1 MPVSRDDILHA
12 HRALLGRA
20 PRDEAVFDAQGKA
33 RHIGIVIA
41 EILASEEWRSL
52 RRRNSGDTPPW
63 LVTNEE
69 VAAVWGMLL
78 GRAPETD
85 ALANRFRAAGMS
97 ATDVM
102 IFVMRSGEFRK
113 RAGARFSR
121 AYAPAAEPDAPTPA
135 GHGAMRAPYGIEPR
149 LLPLYH
155 FLHIPKTA
163 GTSVSRVFDRM
174 FRSLVLYAG
183 GIDLAAQVRTDPT
196 FFHNYLLVTG
206 HIDVNNPAA
215 RADVRENVF
224 MSVFRDP
231 AARAA
236 SLYDYIR
243 VTPKHPMHAQLQ
255 DMTLTEAFR
264 GFAPFRQQVVNGQLR
279 TVFGTIAMPQVRHAL
294 QTRSYVLGRSDA
306 LDDFLDAV
314 AHYTGFARP
323 PAIPRLNTSERR
335 DGAPEPASAQPGHAE
350 VMAEIAEA
358 SKTEATFIE
367 QWLAF
372 PLSTVG
378 RPREPARPET

>member
-20 PRDEAVFDAQGKA
+20 PRDEAVVTAQEKS
-33 RHIGIVIA
+33 RHIGVVIA

-52 RRRNSGDTPPW
+52 RRRHAGDTPPW

-69 VAAVWGMLL
+69 VAAIWGMLL
-78 GRAPETD
+78 GRAPEND
-85 ALANRFRAAGMS
+85 ALPNRFRAAGMS
-97 ATDVM
+97 AVDVM
-102 IFVMRSGEFRK
+102 VFVMRSGEFRK

-121 AYAPAAEPDAPTPA
+121 AYVPDAEPDAPAPA
-135 GHGAMRAPYGIEPR
+135 GHGAMRAPFGIEPR

-183 GIDLAAQVRTDPT
+183 GIDLAAAVRTDPA

-215 RADVRENVF
+215 KAEVRENVF
-224 MSVFRDP
+224 LSVFRDP
-231 AARAA
+231 APRAA

-243 VTPKHPMHAQLQ
+243 GTPKHPLHAQLQ
-255 DMTLTEAFR
+255 GLTLAEAFR
-264 GFAPFRQQVVNGQLR
+264 SFAPFRQQVVNAQLR
-279 TVFGTIAMPQVRHAL
+279 IVFGATNLQQVRHAL

-306 LDDFLDAV
+306 LNDFLDAV
-314 AHYTGFARP
+314 AHYTGFPRP
-323 PAIPRLNTSERR
+323 PAIPRLNASDRR
-335 DGAPEPASAQPGHAE
+335 EGGPEPASAQPGHAE

-358 SKTEATFIE
+358 SKIESSFIE
-367 QWLAF
+367 QWLSL

>member
-12 HRALLGRA
+12 YRALLGRG
-20 PRDEAVFDAQGKA
+20 PKDEAAIAAHEKS
-33 RHIGIVIA
+33 RHIGTVLA
-41 EILASEEWRSL
+41 EILASEEWRGL
-52 RRRNSGDTPPW
+52 RRGHAGETPPW

-78 GRAPETD
+78 GRAPENEV
-85 ALANRFRAAGMS
+85 LAERFRAAGMS
-97 ATDVM
+97 AVDVM
-102 IFVMRSGEFRK
+102 LFVMRSPEFRK
-113 RAGARFSR
+113 RAGQRFSR
-121 AYAPAAEPDAPTPA
+121 AYVPDAEPDAPAPA
-135 GHGAMRAPYGIEPR
+135 GHGAMRAPFGIEPR

-183 GIDLAAQVRTDPT
+183 GIDLAAAVRTDPA

-215 RADVRENVF
+215 AAGVRENVF
-224 MSVFRDP
+224 LSVFRAP
-231 AARAA
+231 APRAA

-243 VTPKHPMHAQLQ
+243 ATPEHPLHARLR
-255 DMTLTEAFR
+255 DLTLAEAFR
-264 GFAPFRQQVVNGQLR
+264 GFPPFRNQVVNGQLR
-279 TVFGTIAMPQVRHAL
+279 TVFGGSSMPQVRLAL

-314 AHYTGFARP
+314 AHYTGFPRP

-335 DGAPEPASAQPGHAE
+335 EDGPVPASAQPGYAE
-350 VMAEIAEA
+350 AMAEIAEA
-358 SKTEATFIE
+358 SKTEAAFIE
-367 QWLAF
+367 QWLTY

-378 RPREPARPET
+378 RPRQPARPEA

>member
-12 HRALLGRA
+12 YRALLGRG
-20 PRDEAVFDAQGKA
+20 PRDEAAIAAHEKA
-33 RHIGIVIA
+33 RHIGAVLDG
-41 EILASEEWRSL
+41 ILASEDWRGL
-52 RRRNSGDTPPW
+52 RRGHAGDTPPW

-69 VAAVWGMLL
+69 VAAIWGMLL
-78 GRAPETD
+78 GRAPETE
-85 ALANRFRAAGMS
+85 ALATRFRAAGMS
-97 ATDVM
+97 AVDVM
-102 IFVMRSGEFRK
+102 VFVMRSGEFRK
-113 RAGARFSR
+113 NAGRRFSR
-121 AYAPAAEPDAPTPA
+121 AYVPDAEPDAPAPA
-135 GHGAMRAPYGIEPR
+135 GHGAMRAPFGIEPR

-183 GIDLAAQVRTDPT
+183 GIDLAAAVRTDPA

-215 RADVRENVF
+215 AANVRENVYL
-224 MSVFRDP
+224 SVFRAP
-231 AARAA
+231 APRAA

-243 VTPKHPMHAQLQ
+243 ATPKHPLHARMQGL
-255 DMTLTEAFR
+255 TLAEAFR
-264 GFAPFRQQVVNGQLR
+264 GFPPFRQQVVNAQLR
-279 TVFGTIAMPQVRHAL
+279 IVFGTTAMHQVRLAL

-314 AHYTGFARP
+314 AHYTGFPRP
-323 PAIPRLNTSERR
+323 PAIPRLNASDRR
-335 DGAPEPASAQPGHAE
+335 AEGPEPASAQPGHEA

-358 SKTEATFIE
+358 SKLEAAFID
-367 QWLAF
+367 QWLTF

-378 RPREPARPET
+378 RPRLPARPEA